1 MPSLGISLGR
11 RSMSRS
17 SQEDQIEKKLLP
29 ALGVTYAPDAVVKE
43 HEQPMVN
50 QPDAIGAGT
59 TSGVEATEKKS
70 ASVTYDVSWRM
81 GMDQISTVSQT
92 TGVPLSWFLM
102 VSAILFCLGFIGV
115 LTRRNVLVIFMSA
128 ELMMNAVNLSLIA
141 FSTSLN
147 SMAGQNFVVFVV
159 TIAAAEAAVGLA
171 IIISLVR
178 QKPTVD
184 TTDIDLM
191 QE

>member
-1 MPSLGISLGR
+1 
-11 RSMSRS
+11 
-17 SQEDQIEKKLLP
+17 
-29 ALGVTYAPDAVVKE
+29 
-43 HEQPMVN
+43 
-50 QPDAIGAGT
+50 
-59 TSGVEATEKKS
+59 
-70 ASVTYDVSWRM
+70 
-81 GMDQISTVSQT
+81 MDQISTVSQT